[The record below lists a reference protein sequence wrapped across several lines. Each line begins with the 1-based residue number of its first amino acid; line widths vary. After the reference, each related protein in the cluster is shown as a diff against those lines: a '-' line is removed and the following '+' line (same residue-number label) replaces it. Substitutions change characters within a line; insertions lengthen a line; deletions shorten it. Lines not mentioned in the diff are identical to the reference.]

1 MKTKTILVLLILL
14 LAASALVMTGQNA
27 NFTGVIKEGENLRLA
42 VPDFRGSG
50 DASKFMQVFNDTL
63 WNELDNGGVV
73 TLVGKSFYPLNV
85 PQRPEDFVPPT
96 GRGASTGLW
105 LTDWSGPPVQAND
118 LAFGYA
124 AAQNGQFLLLGNLY
138 NLSQPTPAQASLF
151 GKRYIGSL
159 DENGARE
166 VARDYAADILT
177 QFGGKS
183 LAGTKIYFVSD
194 RSVPVKIMADGTH
207 VRVKEIYSMDYDGS
221 NQRQLTFYKSLSS
234 QPAVSPDGKMF
245 AFTSYP
251 QKVVGDHVFEDNP
264 QIMIHSVDPDRKL
277 NFYSPKSSIVAMPE
291 FTPDGKHL
299 LLVTKIGTDK
309 SDKIYMANLPGGG
322 ELTAVSHTV
331 DVVEAEPKVNPK
343 TGTDLVFISG
353 RTGLPQL
360 WKMSIDGSGA
370 KMLTDGTGEVS
381 NPCWSPNGQWVAFSW
396 TRGYTYGQFNVFIM
410 NMVTEKWYQLTH
422 DTGDNEN
429 PTWAPDGLHLVYASK
444 RNRVSQIFTMLGDG
458 THVQQLT
465 TQGDNTQPVW
475 TKGIN

>member
-27 NFTGVIKEGENLRLA
+27 NFVGVIKEGENLRLA

-50 DASKFMQVFNDTL
+50 DAQKFMQVFNDTL

-118 LAFGYA
+118 LAFGYTA
-124 AAQNGQFLLLGNLY
+124 VQDGKFELLGNLY

-159 DENGARE
+159 DENGARG
-166 VARDYAADILT
+166 VAREYAADILA

-194 RSVPVKIMADGTH
+194 RSVAPRKLADGTT
-207 VRVKEIYSMDYDGS
+207 VSVKEIYSMDYDGS

-234 QPAVSPDGKMF
+234 QPAVSADGKMF

-251 QKVVGDHVFEDNP
+251 QRTVDGHMVDDTP
-264 QIMIHSVDPDRKL
+264 SIIIHSVDPDRRL
-277 NFYSPKSSIVAMPE
+277 NFYNQKSSINATPE
-291 FTPDGKHL
+291 FTPDGKHVL
-299 LLVTKIGTDK
+299 FSTKIGAEKDP
-309 SDKIYMANLPGGG
+309 KIYMANLQGG
-322 ELTAVSHTV
+322 ELTQISHANAVEV
-331 DVVEAEPKVNPK
+331 EPKVNPK

-353 RTGLPQL
+353 RTGIPQL
-360 WKMSIDGSGA
+360 WKMGIDGSGA
-370 KMLTDGTGEVS
+370 KMLTDGTGEVG

-396 TRGYTYGQFNVFIM
+396 TRGFTYGQYNIFIM
-410 NMVTEKWYQLTH
+410 NMVTEQWQQLTH

-429 PTWAPDGLHLVYASK
+429 PTWAPDGLHLVYSSK
-444 RNRVSQIFTMLGDG
+444 RNRITQIFTMLGDG
-458 THVQQLT
+458 KHVQQLT
-465 TQGDNTQPVW
+465 TQGNNSQPVW

>member
-50 DASKFMQVFNDTL
+50 DAQKFMQVFNDTL

-96 GRGASTGLW
+96 GRGASAGLW

-151 GKRYIGSL
+151 GKRYIRSL

-166 VARDYAADILT
+166 VAREYAADILA

-194 RSVPVKIMADGTH
+194 RSVPEKIMADGTH
-207 VRVKEIYSMDYDGS
+207 VSVKEIWSMDYDGS

-251 QKVVGDHVFEDNP
+251 QKVVDNHVFEDNP
-264 QIMIHSVDPDRKL
+264 IIMIHSVDPDRRL

-309 SDKIYMANLPGGG
+309 SDKIYMALLPGGG
-322 ELTAVSHTV
+322 DLTAVSHTV

-353 RTGLPQL
+353 RTGIPQL
-360 WKMSIDGSGA
+360 WKMGIDGSGA
-370 KMLTDGTGEVS
+370 KMLTDGTGEVG
-381 NPCWSPNGQWVAFSW
+381 NPCWSPNGQWVAFAW
-396 TRGYTYGQFNVFIM
+396 TRGFTYGQYNIFIM
-410 NMVTEKWYQLTH
+410 DMATGTWQQLTH
-422 DTGDNEN
+422 DAGDNEN
-429 PTWAPDGLHLVYASK
+429 PTWAPDGLHLVYSSK
-444 RNRVSQIFTMLGDG
+444 RNRITQIFTMLANG

-465 TQGDNTQPVW
+465 TQGKNSQPVW